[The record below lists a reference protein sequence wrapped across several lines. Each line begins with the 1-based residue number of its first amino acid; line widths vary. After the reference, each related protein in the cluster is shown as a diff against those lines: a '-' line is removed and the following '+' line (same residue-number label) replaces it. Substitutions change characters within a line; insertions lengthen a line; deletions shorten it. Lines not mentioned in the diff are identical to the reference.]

1 MKKIIIPDGVTL
13 AMDEA
18 VFDQDPRTFI
28 RLALGSLVLMRIAN
42 NEADRLNLVFGRACV
57 QEILTR
63 DNPTWQDYQNLVEW
77 CI

>member
-18 VFDQDPRTFI
+18 VFDQDPAVFV

-42 NEADRLNLVFGRACV
+42 NEADRLSQVFGRA
-57 QEILTR
+57 EINRIVTK

>member
-18 VFDQDPRTFI
+18 VFDQDPAVFV
-28 RLALGSLVLMRIAN
+28 RLALGSLVLMRIQAQ
-42 NEADRLNLVFGRACV
+42 EADRLNQVFGRACV
-57 QEILTR
+57 QEILNR